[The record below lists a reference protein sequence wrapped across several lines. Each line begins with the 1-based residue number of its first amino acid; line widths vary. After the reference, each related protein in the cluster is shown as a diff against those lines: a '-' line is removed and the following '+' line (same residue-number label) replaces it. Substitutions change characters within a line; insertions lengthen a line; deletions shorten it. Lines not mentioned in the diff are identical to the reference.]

1 MKRIHTL
8 LILLSASISLSA
20 ASRQVIDSG
29 WEFKGARYFN
39 WHPATVPG
47 CVHTDLMAIGQLED
61 PFVMMNEKAAQ
72 WVDKEDWVYRTHFDV
87 DAALMAES
95 NIEILFYGLDTF
107 ASVTLNGTQI
117 LSTDN
122 MFRLW
127 SADVK
132 KLLKTKDNLLE
143 ICFHSP
149 VARGIEL
156 WDKSMATTGIY
167 YSCQND
173 QSKTGGIGNKRV
185 SVFVRKAAY
194 HFGWDWGPRLVTSG
208 ISGDVVLSGWSDVKM
223 ENPHYRTLALEKGRA
238 KMRYESDITAERDM
252 NCRLVIKDG
261 TKKSELLTH

>member
-1 MKRIHTL
+1 MKRILTL
-8 LILLSASISLSA
+8 LILLFATISLSA

-72 WVDKEDWVYRTHFDV
+72 WVDKEDWLYRTRFDV

-132 KLLKTKDNLLE
+132 KLLKAKDNLL
-143 ICFHSP
+143 
-149 VARGIEL
+149 
-156 WDKSMATTGIY
+156 D
-167 YSCQND
+167 
-173 QSKTGGIGNKRV
+173 
-185 SVFVRKAAY
+185 
-194 HFGWDWGPRLVTSG
+194 
-208 ISGDVVLSGWSDVKM
+208 
-223 ENPHYRTLALEKGRA
+223 
-238 KMRYESDITAERDM
+238 
-252 NCRLVIKDG
+252 
-261 TKKSELLTH
+261 